1 MNNQYPNQYPKK
13 DYVSIIITQDNIAY
27 FNAIQ
32 KQQRDIV
39 ALQKK
44 LLEQKKTQE
53 LEDKAILDFA
63 SIESSRTKS
72 PLAWLRSWYS
82 QPNANSSEIEL
93 LQIV

>member
-53 LEDKAILDFA
+53 LEQVSIKIQSKKVLQHSKIL
-63 SIESSRTKS
+63 
-72 PLAWLRSWYS
+72 
-82 QPNANSSEIEL
+82 N
-93 LQIV
+93 